1 MSEMTTAATPSRLL
15 TIPEVAERLRVSR
28 QTIYR
33 AVASGRL
40 PAVQLGGPGTPLR
53 IDEAEFQSWLFG
65 QSPAGVSPPFYP
77 AREDPTVRG
86 DPRGEVDSPQPAG
99 QEEPA

>member
-1 MSEMTTAATPSRLL
+1 MTTTATRSRLL
-15 TIPEVAERLRVSR
+15 RVPEVADRLRVSR

-53 IDEAEFQSWLFG
+53 IDEHELEAWLYGPGGSFLFSAAPLPAE
-65 QSPAGVSPPFYP
+65 
-77 AREDPTVRG
+77 RG
-86 DPRGEVDSPQPAG
+86 DPPGGVDSPQPAG
-99 QEEPA
+99 REKR